1 MNTVENLQQAAQMI
15 WDAATVLES
24 ANAEVDAALISAIDL
39 LTLPEVIELS
49 HPEHIPPA
57 GDPAAPAAG
66 DPAAGWV
73 PVVKVDERGVLVV
86 Q

>member
-57 GDPAAPAAG
+57 GDPPAG

>member
-57 GDPAAPAAG
+57 GDPST

-73 PVVKVDERGVLVV
+73 PIVKVDERGVLVV

>member
-15 WDAATVLES
+15 WDAAAVLES

-49 HPEHIPPA
+49 HPEHIPPTS
-57 GDPAAPAAG
+57 DPSG
-66 DPAAGWV
+66 DPAAGWI
-73 PVVKVDERGVLVV
+73 PVVKIDERGALIV